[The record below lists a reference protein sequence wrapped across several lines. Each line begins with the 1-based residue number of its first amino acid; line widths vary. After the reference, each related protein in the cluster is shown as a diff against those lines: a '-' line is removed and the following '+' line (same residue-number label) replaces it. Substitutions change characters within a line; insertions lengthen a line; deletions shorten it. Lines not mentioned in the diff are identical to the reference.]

1 MIQRQSNIT
10 SFLTSPSPDTPS
22 QENSTQP
29 IKKKSKTSRKKTS
42 WIWKYFVEKSNNNN
56 ELVIECQVKK
66 ENGIKCNVILKHDR
80 SMGNGI
86 GHLWSIYKITKDGKQ
101 PVFIYLNVFYVLIFK
116 LINIIFL
123 YNFFILFNFIKKIE

>member
-42 WIWKYFVEKSNNNN
+42 WIWEYFVEKSNNNN

-66 ENGIKCNVILKHDR
+66 KNGIKCNVILKHDR
-80 SMGNGI
+80 STGNGI
-86 GHLWSIYKITKDGKQ
+86 GHLWYIHKITKDGKQ

-116 LINIIFL
+116 LINIIYL

>member
-1 MIQRQSNIT
+1 MTQRQSSIIP
-10 SFLTSPSPDTPS
+10 FLASPSPDISS
-22 QENSTQP
+22 QEDSTQP

-42 WIWKYFVEKSNNNN
+42 WIWEYFVEKSNDNN

-80 SMGNGI
+80 SMDNRI
-86 GHLWSIYKITKDGKQ
+86 DHLWSIYKITKDGKQ

-116 LINIIFL
+116 LINIIYL